1 MDLIQKYLDSI
12 SKKLRLNRKKEE
24 EIIKEIKTHLED
36 LILEYK
42 KGGISVKKA
51 EQRAIEKFGNPKKIA
66 RKLQWIHGFGSFS
79 DSKIKDAF
87 LGTLPF
93 LIASVLILL
102 LELNFITKFSYLFG
116 FFWALITGVSIY
128 GVTKAF
134 PAWTISWLGF
144 FNVIILHLLFFAG
157 AYVSPLFSVILL
169 SFFLIFSIYFIVKNQ
184 SKFIFLFLM
193 PLAIPYVFYGYDGII
208 QSHRISMEIIVC
220 IFTITV
226 SFLNLYKKFK
236 GNYLIGVFGFLLYS
250 FIYFDVVFFAP
261 LQSPFEKNYLGL
273 LPTILGYLIPLFIIS
288 LVPGYYFLKQKSY

>member
-1 MDLIQKYLDSI
+1 M
-12 SKKLRLNRKKEE
+12 
-24 EIIKEIKTHLED
+24 
-36 LILEYK
+36 
-42 KGGISVKKA
+42 
-51 EQRAIEKFGNPKKIA
+51 
-66 RKLQWIHGFGSFS
+66 
-79 DSKIKDAF
+79 
-87 LGTLPF
+87 
-93 LIASVLILL
+93 
-102 LELNFITKFSYLFG
+102 ELNFITKFSYLFG
-116 FFWALITGVSIY
+116 FFWALITGVSIH

-169 SFFLIFSIYFIVKNQ
+169 SFFLIFFIYFIVKNQ

-208 QSHRISMEIIVC
+208 QSHRILMEIIVC

-226 SFLNLYKKFK
+226 SFLNLYKRFRR
-236 GNYLIGVFGFLLYS
+236 NYLIGVFGFLLYS